1 VGAVGQG
8 LSVISAIHLP
18 QTQDASKMNRSGKG
32 YHGRDGEIMQE
43 KKLVKISMACSI
55 SGLILLFF
63 VTQQVEIPLTE
74 IASITPDD
82 MYKSVRI
89 CGNVTHK
96 YVSVTKH
103 VFLDIKDQTG
113 KIDVVFFNRT
123 AEDVNVYE
131 VDINDF
137 ICISGAVDE
146 WKGKLEIIGNGFH
159 VP

>member
-1 VGAVGQG
+1 
-8 LSVISAIHLP
+8 
-18 QTQDASKMNRSGKG
+18 
-32 YHGRDGEIMQE
+32 
-43 KKLVKISMACSI
+43 MACSI

-74 IASITPDD
+74 IATITPDD

-96 YVSVTKH
+96 YVSDSRH